1 MIFLEAARLAIL
13 SQPKTG
19 SVALE
24 QALFP
29 RSDMIFKR
37 PDRMKHINY
46 KSFEQHVAPMLTAVA
61 GMARTDYEVVAVM
74 REPLSWL
81 GSMFRYNSRDKWR
94 NPEQRK
100 LRYTGD
106 VTFEEFVL
114 NVCRPHHDRPEYARI
129 GSPCSVAFDVNGK
142 IGVDRLF
149 PYEDL
154 SGLHRLVEER
164 TGAAIEKKQLNVSP
178 ARPMEIMAETRELFA
193 HTYSFENEL
202 HASLQA
208 DGRVDPRYRST

>member
-46 KSFEQHVAPMLTAVA
+46 KSFELYVSPMLLAVA

-81 GSMFRYNSRDKWR
+81 GSMFRYNSRETWR
-94 NPEQRK
+94 NPGQSE

-106 VTFEEFVL
+106 VSFDEFVL
-114 NVCRPHHDRPEYARI
+114 NVCKPHPERPEYARI
-129 GSPCSVAFDVNGK
+129 GSPCSVALDANGK

-164 TGAAIEKKQLNVSP
+164 TGAAVEKKQLNVSP
-178 ARPMEIMAETRELFA
+178 TRPMEITAETRSLFA
-193 HTYSFENEL
+193 AAYRFENEL

-208 DGRVDPRYRST
+208 DGRVDQRYRSA